1 MALSLIAI
9 VLKRFHGGVVAGLVP
24 ATSIA
29 SLWGVNF
36 RGRRDKP
43 GDDSFRFHASRV
55 RWARFTIVL
64 VLVLALEIYGRQF
77 ADPAFLQP
85 PSEVLRAWYVTVLP
99 DGRIMSALGMTV
111 FEIACAYALSVVFGA
126 AIGLAVG
133 SARLSREGFFPLIL
147 LLYAIPQVSLI
158 PLFVLMFGLGPASKI
173 VFGFS
178 HGIFPVI
185 VAVVG
190 GMSNVPAIYVRG
202 ARSMGASK
210 LDVIR
215 HVIFPHMVPGF
226 FVGLR
231 LAMTMTLLG
240 VILAE
245 LYVSTGGV
253 GYFTRVFAENY
264 NPAPLFALIGSL
276 AAIALT
282 FNAFVRIAERR
293 LNRMQSSVHV
303 N

>member
-1 MALSLIAI
+1 MALKHS
-9 VLKRFHGGVVAGLVP
+9 KRGGLSAREL
-24 ATSIA
+24 
-29 SLWGVNF
+29 
-36 RGRRDKP
+36 
-43 GDDSFRFHASRV
+43 HASRV
-55 RWARFTIVL
+55 RWTRLVIVAAL
-64 VLVLALEIYGRQF
+64 VVAPEIYGRLL

-85 PSEVLRAWYVTVLP
+85 PSEVLRAWFVTVLP
-99 DGRIMSALGMTV
+99 DERIMSALGLTV
-111 FEIACAYALSVVFGA
+111 VEIACAYALSVAFGT

-133 SARLSREGFFPLIL
+133 STTLSREGFYPLIL

-173 VFGFS
+173 TFGFS

-185 VAVVG
+185 VAVVD
-190 GMSNVPAIYVRG
+190 GMSNVPALYVRG

-210 LDVIR
+210 LDIIR
-215 HVIFPHMVPGF
+215 HVVFPHMAPGF

-245 LYVSTGGV
+245 LYVSTGGI

-276 AAIALT
+276 AAIALA
-282 FNAFVRIAERR
+282 FNACVRIAERR
-293 LNRMQSSVHV
+293 LTRMQSIVQT

>member
-1 MALSLIAI
+1 MALTRR
-9 VLKRFHGGVVAGLVP
+9 KRERGGRL
-24 ATSIA
+24 
-29 SLWGVNF
+29 
-36 RGRRDKP
+36 
-43 GDDSFRFHASRV
+43 HASRV
-55 RWARFTIVL
+55 RWAQFVIVVAL
-64 VLVLALEIYGRQF
+64 VVALEFYGRLF

-85 PSEVLRAWYVTVLP
+85 PSEVLRAWYDTVLP
-99 DGRIMSALGMTV
+99 DARIMSALAMTV
-111 FEIACAYALSVVFGA
+111 FEIACAYALSVILGA
-126 AIGLAVG
+126 VIGLAVG
-133 SARLSREGFFPLIL
+133 STPLSREGFFPLIL

-173 VFGFS
+173 AFGFS
-178 HGIFPVI
+178 HGVFPVI
-185 VAVVG
+185 VAVTG

-231 LAMTMTLLG
+231 LAMTMTMLG

-245 LYVSTGGV
+245 LYVSTGGI

-276 AAIALT
+276 AAIALV
-282 FNAFVRIAERR
+282 FNACVRIAERR
-293 LNRMQSSVHV
+293 LSRMQSSVQT

>member
-1 MALSLIAI
+1 MDSIRPGLALEHR
-9 VLKRFHGGVVAGLVP
+9 KRSNGSARIP
-24 ATSIA
+24 Y
-29 SLWGVNF
+29 
-36 RGRRDKP
+36 
-43 GDDSFRFHASRV
+43 ASRV
-55 RWARFTIVL
+55 RWTRILIILTL
-64 VLVLALEIYGRQF
+64 VAALEVCGRLF

-85 PSEVLRAWYVTVLP
+85 PSDVVRAWFVTVLP
-99 DGRIMSALGMTV
+99 DERIMSALGLTV
-111 FEIACAYALSVVFGA
+111 IEIACAYALSVASGA

-133 SARLSREGFFPLIL
+133 VTPLSRQGFYPLVL

-173 VFGFS
+173 AFGFS
-178 HGIFPVI
+178 HGVFPII
-185 VAVVG
+185 VAVAG
-190 GMSNVPAIYVRG
+190 GMSDVPALYVRA
-202 ARSMGASK
+202 ARSMGASR

-215 HVIFPHMVPGF
+215 HVVFPHTAPAF

-245 LYVSTGGV
+245 LYVSTGGI

-264 NPAPLFALIGSL
+264 NPAPLFALVGSL
-276 AAIALT
+276 AAIALA
-282 FNAFVRIAERR
+282 FNACVRIAERR
-293 LNRMQSSVHV
+293 LSRMHRGAQM

>member
-1 MALSLIAI
+1 MALRRR
-9 VLKRFHGGVVAGLVP
+9 KRGGFDAGLP
-24 ATSIA
+24 Y
-29 SLWGVNF
+29 
-36 RGRRDKP
+36 
-43 GDDSFRFHASRV
+43 ASRV
-55 RWARFTIVL
+55 RWTRVVIVVAL
-64 VLVLALEIYGRQF
+64 VAALEIYGRLF

-85 PSEVLRAWYVTVLP
+85 PSEVLRAWFVTVLP
-99 DGRIMSALGMTV
+99 DERIMSALGLTV

-133 SARLSREGFFPLIL
+133 ATPLSREGFYPLVL

-173 VFGFS
+173 AFGFS

-185 VAVVG
+185 VAVTG
-190 GMSNVPAIYVRG
+190 GMSDVPPLYVRG
-202 ARSMGASK
+202 ARSMGASR
-210 LDVIR
+210 LDIIR
-215 HVIFPHMVPGF
+215 HVVFPQMAPAF

-245 LYVSTGGV
+245 LYVSTGGI
-253 GYFTRVFAENY
+253 GHFTRVFAENY

-276 AAIALT
+276 AAIALA
-282 FNAFVRIAERR
+282 FNACVRIAERR
-293 LNRMQSSVHV
+293 LSRWHTSVQT

>member
-1 MALSLIAI
+1 MALAWR
-9 VLKRFHGGVVAGLVP
+9 KREGGTARNLHAWRVRRARFIIVVALV
-24 ATSIA
+24 A
-29 SLWGVNF
+29 
-36 RGRRDKP
+36 
-43 GDDSFRFHASRV
+43 
-55 RWARFTIVL
+55 
-64 VLVLALEIYGRQF
+64 ALEIYGRLF

-85 PSEVLRAWYVTVLP
+85 PSDVLRAWFVTVLP
-99 DGRIMSALGMTV
+99 DERIMSALGMTM
-111 FEIACAYALSVVFGA
+111 FEIACAYALSVVFGTI
-126 AIGLAVG
+126 IGLAVG
-133 SARLSREGFFPLIL
+133 STPLSREGFFPLVL

-173 VFGFS
+173 AFGFS

-185 VAVVG
+185 VAVIA
-190 GMSNVPAIYVRG
+190 GMSNVPSIYVRG

-210 LDVIR
+210 LDVVR
-215 HVIFPHMVPGF
+215 HVIFPHMAPGF

-245 LYVSTGGV
+245 LYVSTGGI

-276 AAIALT
+276 AAIALV
-282 FNAFVRIAERR
+282 FNACVRIAERR
-293 LNRMQSSVHV
+293 LSKMQSSAPT

>member
-1 MALSLIAI
+1 MAMT
-9 VLKRFHGGVVAGLVP
+9 G
-24 ATSIA
+24 
-29 SLWGVNF
+29 
-36 RGRRDKP
+36 RGRTKRSP
-43 GDDSFRFHASRV
+43 RELYASRV
-55 RWARFTIVL
+55 RWARLLIVVALL
-64 VLVLALEIYGRQF
+64 VALEIYGRLF

-85 PSEVLRAWYVTVLP
+85 PTEVVRAWLFTVMP
-99 DGRIMSALGMTV
+99 DARIVSALGLTV

-126 AIGLAVG
+126 VIGLAIG
-133 SARLSREGFFPLIL
+133 STALARRGFFPLVL

-158 PLFVLMFGLGPASKI
+158 PLFVLMFGLGPAAKI
-173 VFGFS
+173 AFGFS

-190 GMSNVPAIYVRG
+190 GMSNVPAHYVRG

-215 HVIFPHMVPGF
+215 HVVFPNMVPSF

-245 LYVSTGGV
+245 LYVSTAGI

-276 AAIALT
+276 AAIALV
-282 FNAFVRIAERR
+282 FNECVRVAERR
-293 LNRMQSSVHV
+293 LSRMQSSMQG